1 MRVLYVPWWYP
12 AGEGTSPGAGTLLRE
27 QIKSAMLHDEVN
39 ILILREGGRASSS
52 SGVSRYSLDGTGVID
67 ITPPSTGSAILDS
80 AARTVL
86 WQRGLALALGQWG
99 RPHVIH
105 CQDMSAF
112 YAGRSASALGIP
124 FVISQHWSGFH
135 KRLVS
140 PMMKSRCRR
149 TFKRAKVIL
158 CSSRN
163 GKEDLR
169 QYGIRGDVRWL
180 PEPVNTSIFT
190 STGKEKRNMDL
201 IHVSGF
207 AQNERVEDIIGA
219 FSMVQH
225 LYPDTVLHLA
235 GQGGWRHEMMKLAE
249 KKLKPGS
256 FTFPGHC
263 RRKTG
268 LNSSGAAGV
277 RLPLHRQFSLHRSC
291 GGNGLRMPSITTARA
306 LYPLQGE
313 SSWALTVKPCQVK
326 DIAEKMRLILEDR
339 HGINTEQV
347 RQTVQERHSREQAG
361 SLIHQAHLDAL
372 ER

>member
-256 FTFPGHC
+256 FTFPGSLQTEDRAELLRSC
-263 RRKTG
+263 RG
-268 LNSSGAAGV
+268 SSTPPSTIFTPQILWRQWPADAPASQRPGPCILFRGKAAG
-277 RLPLHRQFSLHRSC
+277 
-291 GGNGLRMPSITTARA
+291 PS
-306 LYPLQGE
+306 P
-313 SSWALTVKPCQVK
+313 
-326 DIAEKMRLILEDR
+326 
-339 HGINTEQV
+339 
-347 RQTVQERHSREQAG
+347 
-361 SLIHQAHLDAL
+361 
-372 ER
+372 